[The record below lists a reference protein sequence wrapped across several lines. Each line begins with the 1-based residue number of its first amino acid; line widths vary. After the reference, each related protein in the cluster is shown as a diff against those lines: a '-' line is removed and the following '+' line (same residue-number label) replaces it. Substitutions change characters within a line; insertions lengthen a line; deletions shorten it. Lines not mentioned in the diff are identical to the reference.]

1 MFNDGKKK
9 KIVLSILRYFLLLL
23 IVFSIIYP
31 IIGVFFGSFKTK
43 VEFLGTNGIT
53 PPQKWS
59 NFENYK
65 TAFMQGQILTG
76 FKNTVIIILFACIT
90 STLFNTMVAYCF
102 SRFDFKGKGLLD
114 KIYLLASFV
123 PGTIV
128 HLIIFKDFV
137 NVGLTDHLSS
147 IVILYSG
154 VDIVSLYLY
163 KQYLGQIPFSI
174 DESAMMEGSSFF
186 GIFFRLLLPML
197 KPAIVTACII
207 KTTYIYNDF
216 YTSYLYLSSTKKGVM
231 STVLYR
237 FIGPYSAQWSVIAAG
252 IILVTLPV
260 FISFIFAQKSIY
272 KGFSDGAVKE

>member
-1 MFNDGKKK
+1 MFTDDKRK
-9 KIVLSILRYFLLLL
+9 KIIFSMLRYLLLLL
-23 IVFSIIYP
+23 IVFSILYP
-31 IIGVFFGSFKTK
+31 ILGVFFGSFKTK
-43 VEFLGTNGIT
+43 IEFLSTNGIT
-53 PPQKWS
+53 PPKNWT

-65 TAFMQGQILTG
+65 VAFSQGQILTG
-76 FKNTVIIILFACIT
+76 FKNTVVIIVFACVT

-102 SRFDFKGKGLLD
+102 SRFEFKGKAILD

-137 NVGLTDHLSS
+137 RIGLTDHLSS

-163 KQYLGQIPFSI
+163 KQYLSQIPFSI
-174 DESAMMEGSSFF
+174 DESAMMEGSSFI
-186 GIFFRLLLPML
+186 GIYFKILLPML
-197 KPAIVTACII
+197 KPAVVTACII

-216 YTSYLYLSSTKKGVM
+216 YTSYLYLSSTQKGVM

-252 IILVTLPV
+252 IILVTMPV
-260 FISFIFAQKSIY
+260 FLTFIFAQKYIY